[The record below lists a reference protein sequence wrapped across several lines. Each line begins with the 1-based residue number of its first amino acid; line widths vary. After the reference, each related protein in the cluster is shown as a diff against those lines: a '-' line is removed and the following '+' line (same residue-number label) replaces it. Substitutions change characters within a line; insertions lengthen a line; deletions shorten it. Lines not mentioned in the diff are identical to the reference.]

1 MSVSIPLTLSTQTLQ
16 LQLYFVSR
24 DVHTL
29 VYKITL
35 NLQMQSTTK
44 DIIEKLS
51 KLLKIDSKNIEIAIL
66 KDHKINGERKDMIIH

>member
-1 MSVSIPLTLSTQTLQ
+1 MSVSIPLTPNTQTLQ

-24 DVHTL
+24 DVNTL

-66 KDHKINGERKDMIIH
+66 KDHKIIETANYRT

>member
-51 KLLKIDSKNIEIAIL
+51 KLLKIDSKKIEIAIL
-66 KDHKINGERKDMIIH
+66 KDHKIIETANYRT

>member
-1 MSVSIPLTLSTQTLQ
+1 MSVSIPLTPNTQTLQ

-24 DVHTL
+24 DVNTL

-51 KLLKIDSKNIEIAIL
+51 KLLKIDSKNIEINIL
-66 KDHKINGERKDMIIH
+66 KDHKIIETAHYRT

>member
-1 MSVSIPLTLSTQTLQ
+1 MSVSIPLTLNTQTLQ

-24 DVHTL
+24 DVNTL

-51 KLLKIDSKNIEIAIL
+51 KLLKIDSKNIEINIL
-66 KDHKINGERKDMIIH
+66 KDHKIIETANYRT

>member
-51 KLLKIDSKNIEIAIL
+51 KLLKIDSKNIEINIL
-66 KDHKINGERKDMIIH
+66 KDHKIIETANYRT

>member
-1 MSVSIPLTLSTQTLQ
+1 MSVSIPLTPSTQTLQ

-66 KDHKINGERKDMIIH
+66 KDHKIIETANYRT

>member
-51 KLLKIDSKNIEIAIL
+51 KLLKIDSKSIEIAIL
-66 KDHKINGERKDMIIH
+66 KDHKIIETANYRT

>member
-66 KDHKINGERKDMIIH
+66 KDHKIIETANYRT

>member
-1 MSVSIPLTLSTQTLQ
+1 MSVSIPLTPNTQTLQ

-24 DVHTL
+24 DVNTL

-51 KLLKIDSKNIEIAIL
+51 KLLKIDSKNIEINIL
-66 KDHKINGERKDMIIH
+66 KDHKIIETANYRT

>member
-24 DVHTL
+24 DVNTL

-66 KDHKINGERKDMIIH
+66 KDHKIIETANYRT